1 MNFHFKI
8 LVQKILNVRAYLHRY
23 LERGEAAP
31 ELIQGSVRP
40 RFHYGNPALE
50 FPTIDPTAA
59 ESGAEARPSFPCMFF
74 PSRDAA
80 DMLC

>member
-1 MNFHFKI
+1 M
-8 LVQKILNVRAYLHRY
+8 HRY

-74 PSRDAA
+74 PSREVRQRLVLSTIHRVRAA
-80 DMLC
+80 HSDRHMY